1 MRFRDRANDGKSSTL
16 SLNQEVLGTVNEDT
30 PPGTLRELQHDL
42 TDLRKRG
49 LGKAKS
55 AAIDALRENI
65 AEALR
70 LGFHRQEIWESLR
83 EVGYEGSYR
92 YFGTKLHRLGIT
104 RSRVTSP
111 APFLPTTI
119 ALGRSGITVTSRAV
133 AEKEEPG
140 SSTEP
145 MPLNAV
151 EVQRRR
157 LDEARRRGDIYR
169 KPKPQPKKTFV
180 FNPED

>member
-1 MRFRDRANDGKSSTL
+1 
-16 SLNQEVLGTVNEDT
+16 VNKKT
-30 PPGTLRELQHDL
+30 RPGTLRELQQAL

-55 AAIDALRENI
+55 AAIDSLRENI

-70 LGFHRQEIWESLR
+70 LGFRRQEIWEALR

-111 APFLPTTI
+111 APLQPAPI
-119 ALGRSGITVTSRAV
+119 ALARGGFTDTSVAV
-133 AEKEEPG
+133 AENEEPG
-140 SSTEP
+140 TSTEP
-145 MPLNAV
+145 TRLNEL

-157 LDEARRRGDIYR
+157 LDEARRRGEIYR
-169 KPKPQPKKTFV
+169 QPKPQPKKTFV

>member
-1 MRFRDRANDGKSSTL
+1 VKKK
-16 SLNQEVLGTVNEDT
+16 T
-30 PPGTLRELQHDL
+30 PPGTLRALQQVL
-42 TDLRKRG
+42 TDLRNRG

-55 AAIDALRENI
+55 AAIDALRENL

-70 LGFHRQEIWESLR
+70 LGFTRQDIWEALR

-111 APFLPTTI
+111 APCLPTNI
-119 ALGRSGITVTSRAV
+119 VSGRGGVTDASRGV
-133 AEKEEPG
+133 SEKEEPT

-145 MPLNAV
+145 APLNEV

-157 LDEARRRGDIYR
+157 LEEARRRGDIYR

>member
-1 MRFRDRANDGKSSTL
+1 MNK
-16 SLNQEVLGTVNEDT
+16 ET
-30 PPGTLRELQHDL
+30 PPGTLRELQQAL
-42 TDLRKRG
+42 TDLRDRG

-55 AAIDALRENI
+55 AAIDSLRDNLI
-65 AEALR
+65 EALR
-70 LGFHRQEIWESLR
+70 LGFTRQEIWEALR

-111 APFLPTTI
+111 VPFLSTKI
-119 ALGRSGITVTSRAV
+119 ALGRRRVTDVSTAV
-133 AEKEEPG
+133 AENEEPT

-145 MPLNAV
+145 TPLDEV
-151 EVQRRR
+151 EAQRRR
-157 LDEARRRGDIYR
+157 LEEARRRGEIYR
-169 KPKPQPKKTFV
+169 KPKPQPKKKFV

>member
-1 MRFRDRANDGKSSTL
+1 MNK
-16 SLNQEVLGTVNEDT
+16 EM
-30 PPGTLRELQHDL
+30 PPGTLRELQQAL
-42 TDLRKRG
+42 TDLRDRG

-55 AAIDALRENI
+55 AAIDSLRENL

-70 LGFHRQEIWESLR
+70 LGFTRQDIWEALR

-111 APFLPTTI
+111 APFVGTI
-119 ALGRSGITVTSRAV
+119 VSGRGRVTDSSTAV
-133 AEKEEPG
+133 AEEEEPT

-145 MPLNAV
+145 TPLNEV
-151 EVQRRR
+151 EAQRRR
-157 LDEARRRGDIYR
+157 LEEARRRGEIYR
-169 KPKPQPKKTFV
+169 KPKPQPKKKFV

>member
-1 MRFRDRANDGKSSTL
+1 MRK
-16 SLNQEVLGTVNEDT
+16 ET
-30 PPGTLRELQHDL
+30 PPGTLRELQHAL
-42 TDLRKRG
+42 TDLRNRG

-55 AAIDALRENI
+55 AAIDAMRENL

-70 LGFHRQEIWESLR
+70 LGFTRQDIWEALR

-111 APFLPTTI
+111 VPFLSTNF
-119 ALGRSGITVTSRAV
+119 ALGRRRVTDVSTAV
-133 AEKEEPG
+133 AEEEEPT

-145 MPLNAV
+145 TPLNEV
-151 EVQRRR
+151 EAQRRR
-157 LDEARRRGDIYR
+157 LEEARRRGDIYR
-169 KPKPQPKKTFV
+169 NPKPEPKKIFV
-180 FNPED
+180 FNREEG